1 MVIVSRIGLKE
12 QKIKSINK
20 TCCTIVSKQLDG
32 NYVLFIL
39 IDLNFIILPILLLLD
54 INKKDKG
61 TARYMIKCI
70 LCSCTCTKLKR
81 CTCLNIL
88 ELNQISSCWE
98 WGEPSQ
104 KTYITW
110 IINVRWG
117 ITPVLTHLQSNV
129 WGCLLLTQGWTWFS
143 RSFLTMEWY
152 LMDSADNCVLSHV
165 NHLEWRD
172 DCLTVYVSL
181 IKTNKKGVG
190 QITPWHVHYNSNYSE
205 IFPVNS
211 LVMYLFNIYRSLW
224 GIGYCLLV
232 WTSIKDTLRL

>member
-1 MVIVSRIGLKE
+1 MWG
-12 QKIKSINK
+12 
-20 TCCTIVSKQLDG
+20 G
-32 NYVLFIL
+32 VLPLYLL
-39 IDLNFIILPILLLLD
+39 IYKVMCGVVYYSPKAEHVFP
-54 INKKDKG
+54 
-61 TARYMIKCI
+61 
-70 LCSCTCTKLKR
+70 
-81 CTCLNIL
+81 
-88 ELNQISSCWE
+88 
-98 WGEPSQ
+98 
-104 KTYITW
+104 
-110 IINVRWG
+110 
-117 ITPVLTHLQSNV
+117 
-129 WGCLLLTQGWTWFS
+129 

-172 DCLTVYVSL
+172 DCLIIYVSL

-190 QITPWHVHYNSNYSE
+190 QITPWHVHYNSNSSE